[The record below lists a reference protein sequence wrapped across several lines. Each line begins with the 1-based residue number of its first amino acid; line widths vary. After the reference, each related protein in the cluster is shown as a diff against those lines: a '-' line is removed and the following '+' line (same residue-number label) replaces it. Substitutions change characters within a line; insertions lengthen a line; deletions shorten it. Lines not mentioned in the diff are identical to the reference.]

1 MPTVVQDKPRSL
13 TAWWQMLLVLLPAVA
28 AYAVLWRCYTAVPII
43 DDYPE
48 LFVFAIGF
56 TKAQGLVAKLG
67 LLFTAQVGPYKLLL
81 DHGLVALQLLLT
93 GHMDLPVMIV
103 LGNLMPIGIFALLW
117 RHAEKNN
124 TPARSRLLLLLPV
137 SLLVFSM
144 NYAETLDWAMIGL
157 QHPAVIFFSM
167 AALHFLVQHS
177 GKSFVLACGLA
188 MLASATS
195 ANGLLLWPV
204 GLLYLLLHDRR
215 PARLLGWCAAIAVT
229 VFAYFFRFQPEGLSV
244 QGTVAG
250 KLMFFTMFCGGAM
263 ENMHHKPLPYLSL
276 AIGAGVLLVIADAVR
291 TRFDRR
297 NPFVFFTA
305 VWLLCTAIVVANGR
319 AAMGLELSLSSRYK
333 IFCDVLLACCYLYLL
348 DRMAGLKLQRWLV
361 AASIAGALVVCVGGD
376 VAGAK
381 LLALRRSRAE
391 AAMNNY
397 AAAPQSASP
406 MFVVE
411 DELNPAE
418 VMEEE
423 RARQELNE
431 AIRLGIYK
439 PTTPWKR

>member
-1 MPTVVQDKPRSL
+1 MPTVVEERPRTL
-13 TAWWQMLLVLLPAVA
+13 PVWLQRALLLLPALA
-28 AYAVLWRCYTAVPII
+28 AYAILWRCYTGIPVI

-67 LLFTAQVGPYKLLL
+67 LLFTTQVGPYKLLL

-93 GHMDLPVMIV
+93 GHMSLPQMII
-103 LGNLMPIGIFALLW
+103 LGDLMPIGIFALLW

-124 TPARSRLLLLLPV
+124 APARSRLLLLLPA

-167 AALHFLVQHS
+167 ASLHFLVQRS

-215 PARLLGWCAAIAVT
+215 PARLLSWFAAIAVT
-229 VFAYFFRFQPEGLSV
+229 AFAYFFRFQPEGLSA
-244 QGTVAG
+244 QGTVAS
-250 KLMFFTMFCGGAM
+250 KLMFFTLFCGGAM
-263 ENMHHKPLPYLSL
+263 ENMHHKPLPYIS
-276 AIGAGVLLVIADAVR
+276 LVIGVGAVAIAVDAVR

-305 VWLLCTAIVVANGR
+305 LWLIGTAVVVANGR
-319 AAMGLELSLSSRYK
+319 AAMGLDLSLSSRYK

-348 DRMAGLKLQRWLV
+348 DRVAGPKRLRLLV
-361 AASIAGALVVCVGGD
+361 GASIMAALVVCVGGD

-381 LLALRRSRAE
+381 LLALRRDRAE
-391 AAMNNY
+391 TAMRSY
-397 AAAPQSASP
+397 TAAPQSASP

-411 DELNPAE
+411 EDLNPAE

-431 AIRLGIYK
+431 AIRLGIYNR
-439 PTTPWKR
+439 PTP